1 MSASE
6 SQPPK
11 SYSQEEIQ
19 QILQLAIARQTD
31 KGELSREQLW
41 EIASELEID
50 RNCLQAA
57 EYDWL
62 NQKILEQKR
71 QAFDIYRREQF
82 KQKTIKYLI
91 VNAFLVTLNLIG
103 AGTLSWSLYVLL
115 GWGLFLSLDAWKT
128 FQSKGEAYEQA
139 FQSWNLKHEMK
150 RSIESLW
157 DRLKQAWRI

>member
-41 EIASELEID
+41 EIAAELEID

-62 NQKILEQKR
+62 NQKLLEQKR

-115 GWGLFLSLDAWKT
+115 GWGLLLSLDAWKT

-157 DRLKQAWRI
+157 DRLKKDWRI